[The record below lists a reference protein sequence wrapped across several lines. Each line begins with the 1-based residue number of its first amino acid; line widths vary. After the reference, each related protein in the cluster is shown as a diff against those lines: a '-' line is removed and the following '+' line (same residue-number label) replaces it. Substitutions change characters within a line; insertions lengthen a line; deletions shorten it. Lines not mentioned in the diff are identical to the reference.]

1 MRYLFLLSLSFQSLF
16 AQNLVVNGGFERT
29 PTDSNFA
36 KPLLS
41 PCSFSSYSVTFNK
54 HVQGWH
60 TYNMLTPDLF
70 VIDTAVTSYLQLP
83 APHKGIRMIGL
94 IMYLP
99 GTDTDHEYDY
109 HEYVEGRLAQTLV
122 PGKQY
127 QVSFWVHEAKEIGR
141 KHLQQISQKSVQVEA
156 VNCGNFGFYFSTEP
170 SSDAEDIRRSIFEYS
185 IKPQVVFTEVVQTN
199 KGWRKML
206 ATFTP
211 DRPFKYFIFGNFGS
225 DGTTPNDMSD
235 EQHRAFDAL
244 NALQPSHSLRN
255 KRIGYYCF
263 DDFAVIAN
271 TTNLP
276 LESAVNKPKTS
287 ADIEKKLLS
296 RQKVSFEA
304 TLLFETDQ
312 YVLQQSAFEHLNQ
325 LVAAL
330 QTQTDIRIEISGHTD
345 DTGSIEY
352 NATLS
357 ERRAAAV
364 QSYLVQRGIAIGRL
378 VAKGYGEQQPLVPNN
393 TVEGRSANRRVE
405 CISL

>member
-1 MRYLFLLSLSFQSLF
+1 LNNTNYTLN
-16 AQNLVVNGGFERT
+16 AQIKYSADLY
-29 PTDSNFA
+29 
-36 KPLLS
+36 
-41 PCSFSSYSVTFNK
+41 SSEY
-54 HVQGWH
+54 
-60 TYNMLTPDLF
+60 YN
-70 VIDTAVTSYLQLP
+70 IQNY
-83 APHKGIRMIGL
+83 
-94 IMYLP
+94 
-99 GTDTDHEYDY
+99 
-109 HEYVEGRLAQTLV
+109 
-122 PGKQY
+122 
-127 QVSFWVHEAKEIGR
+127 
-141 KHLQQISQKSVQVEA
+141 
-156 VNCGNFGFYFSTEP
+156 
-170 SSDAEDIRRSIFEYS
+170 
-185 IKPQVVFTEVVQTN
+185 
-199 KGWRKML
+199 
-206 ATFTP
+206 
-211 DRPFKYFIFGNFGS
+211 
-225 DGTTPNDMSD
+225 
-235 EQHRAFDAL
+235 AL

-312 YVLQQSAFEHLNQ
+312 YVLQQSAFEHLDQ

>member
-1 MRYLFLLSLSFQSLF
+1 MRYLLLLSLSFQSLF

-41 PCSFSSYSVTFNK
+41 PCSFSLYSVTFNK

-70 VIDTAVTSYLQLP
+70 VIDTAVTCSLQLP
-83 APHKGIRMIGL
+83 TPRKGIRMIGL

-141 KHLQQISQKSVQVEA
+141 KHLQQICQKSVRVEA

-185 IKPQVVFTEVVQTN
+185 IKPQVVFTEIVQTN

-271 TTNLP
+271 TTNVP

-287 ADIEKKLLS
+287 ADIEKNLLS

-312 YVLQQSAFEHLNQ
+312 YVLQQSAFEHLDQ

-330 QTQTDIRIEISGHTD
+330 QAQADMRIEISGHTD

-352 NATLS
+352 NFTLS

-364 QSYLVQRGIAIGRL
+364 QSYLVQRGIATDRL
-378 VAKGYGEQQPLVPNN
+378 VAKGYGERQPLAPNN
-393 TVEGRSANRRVE
+393 TAEGRSANRRVE
-405 CISL
+405 CMSL